1 MGQIFV
7 TEQTT
12 LRLHTK
18 QKGRHDMAEIL
29 PIRHKTLFNQSI
41 NQTKQK
47 VKNTLQ
53 PFFKREH
60 KKLKSLLGKNRQTL
74 VT

>member
-12 LRLHTK
+12 LRLHTE
-18 QKGRHDMAEIL
+18 QKGRRHMAEIL

-41 NQTKQK
+41 NQTKHK

-60 KKLKSLLGKNRQTL
+60 KKLKSYWAKTDRLW
-74 VT
+74 

>member
-1 MGQIFV
+1 MGLLFV

-18 QKGRHDMAEIL
+18 QKGRH
-29 PIRHKTLFNQSI
+29 HKAVKLHPI

-47 VKNTLQ
+47 VKNTMIQ
-53 PFFKREH
+53 PFFSKGSI
-60 KKLKSLLGKNRQTL
+60 KQLGKNGRTL